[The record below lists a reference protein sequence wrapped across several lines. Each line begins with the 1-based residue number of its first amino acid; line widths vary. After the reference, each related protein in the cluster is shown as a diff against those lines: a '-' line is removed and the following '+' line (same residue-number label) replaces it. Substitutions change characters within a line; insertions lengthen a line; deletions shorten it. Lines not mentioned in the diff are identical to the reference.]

1 MDRVKE
7 EVFQGH
13 PTVEELEYR
22 AQALLSL
29 GWLLLVFD
37 AIVAVFIFIGIR
49 DGSWLWLYWTL
60 IEGAFGI
67 GFVAAG
73 MRTEQLAVDAL
84 GHAAAHLHA
93 SGDVEHREA
102 A

>member
-1 MDRVKE
+1 MDRVE
-7 EVFQGH
+7 EKASAEQ

-29 GWLLLVFD
+29 GWLLLIFD
-37 AIVAVFIFIGIR
+37 AIVAVFIFVGIR

-60 IEGAFGI
+60 IEGAYGL
-67 GFVAAG
+67 GLVAAG
-73 MRTEQLAVDAL
+73 TRTEQLAVDAL
-84 GHAAAHLHA
+84 GHTAAHLHV
-93 SGDVEHREA
+93 GGEVEQREA

>member
-7 EVFQGH
+7 KVFHQH

-22 AQALLSL
+22 AQALQSV
-29 GWLLLVFD
+29 GWLLLAVDAMVVVF
-37 AIVAVFIFIGIR
+37 VFVGIR

-60 IEGAFGI
+60 IEGMFGI

-73 MRTEQLAVDAL
+73 MRAEQLAVAAL
-84 GHAAAHLHA
+84 GHTAAHLHA
-93 SGDVEHREA
+93 RGDAEHRQA

>member
-7 EVFQGH
+7 KASHQH

-22 AQALLSL
+22 AQALQAV

-60 IEGAFGI
+60 IEGAFGL
-67 GFVAAG
+67 GFLAAG
-73 MRTEQLAVDAL
+73 IRTEQLVVAAM
-84 GHAAAHLHA
+84 GHTGAHLHA
-93 SGDVEHREA
+93 GGEVEHREA